1 MKFTTISLFFSLL
14 TISIAIYF
22 NYLIFV
28 DYHLV
33 DGKTRAF
40 IELKF
45 SHRFYYS
52 AFGFLALTLALIGR
66 KIRHQGEEYGLP
78 YFWQSFQLYSRF
90 LVFGSGFYKLLKE
103 IRFDNTD
110 ILPVHLKRKPCRRTL
125 QGFFILIP
133 LLFGQLHRRN
143 G

>member
-1 MKFTTISLFFSLL
+1 MKFTTINLFFSLL

-33 DGKTRAF
+33 FGKTRAF

-66 KIRHQGEEYGLP
+66 KNKTSRRRVWLALFLAIISII
-78 YFWQSFQLYSRF
+78 FSFLSIWKWF
-90 LVFGSGFYKLLKE
+90 L
-103 IRFDNTD
+103 
-110 ILPVHLKRKPCRRTL
+110 
-125 QGFFILIP
+125 
-133 LLFGQLHRRN
+133 
-143 G
+143 